1 LTPVKIAG
9 DHRAHYGSMK
19 KLLLSTAI
27 APLLLAASPA
37 RADAPQDS
45 AGAPQG
51 AATDWAI
58 KPTLDARLRTELVR
72 QGGLEANS
80 VTLRLRPGVQ
90 VAAPGGFTFLAEAE
104 GTVALDKGYNA
115 FPFASTSSEA
125 RPQYAVVADPQ
136 TAELNRLQV
145 QYKAPDLTITLGRQR
160 IVLDDAR
167 LVGNAGWRD
176 NEQTFD
182 AARIEAKTG
191 PINLDAAMAISQRTI
206 FGSAAGTRTAY
217 DGKLVFL
224 GASAP
229 VGPVRLKGFA
239 YLLDYAAREQA
250 GFQAVPLADAATLG
264 LRAAATF
271 KPAPAA
277 RIDLAA
283 TWARQSAFADNPA
296 SYSVDYLFAEGCVN
310 VGPITLTIGDER
322 LGSDGL
328 HAFQRPAANQP
339 RFDQYVVTPA
349 QGLNDAYAGIAWRI
363 GGLPVVKNVTASI
376 TAHDF
381 AATAV
386 GQDYGTG
393 LEAALIFKA
402 GPAMVLLKAA
412 DFSAAPG
419 GTSWTKFWIQAD
431 FSL

>member
-9 DHRAHYGSMK
+9 VHRVHYGGMK
-19 KLLLSTAI
+19 KLLFSAAI

-37 RADAPQDS
+37 RADAQQDS
-45 AGAPQG
+45 AGARQG

-182 AARIEAKTG
+182 AARIE
-191 PINLDAAMAISQRTI
+191 
-206 FGSAAGTRTAY
+206 
-217 DGKLVFL
+217 
-224 GASAP
+224 
-229 VGPVRLKGFA
+229 
-239 YLLDYAAREQA
+239 AREQA